1 MKHNLRDICCCEE
14 DDVVV
19 VVVDDEDGCC
29 CFCCCTTVM
38 SAASSTGG
46 NDVEV
51 DDANSGDNDA
61 DEGTWTKLFGDR
73 EFLLLLKCTLIGL
86 VNEMK

>member
-1 MKHNLRDICCCEE
+1 
-14 DDVVV
+14 
-19 VVVDDEDGCC
+19 
-29 CFCCCTTVM
+29 M